1 MARRTA
7 IRASDD
13 ERDAVA
19 ERLRHAAAE
28 GRLLASELEH
38 RLALALRARTLGDL
52 DRLVADLPQPS
63 GRSRT
68 RRRAG
73 SPQLTPVR
81 VVGYAAA
88 AALALCALA
97 VIAAVLISLFFF
109 WAAWAI
115 VAFWLLGHRR
125 GLPRGP
131 FPGLGRG
138 VMAPGGWARTRT
150 AAHSRRS
157 A

>member
-1 MARRTA
+1 MARRTV
-7 IRASDD
+7 IRASDG

-19 ERLRHAAAE
+19 ERLRNAAAE

-38 RLALALRARTLGDL
+38 RLALALRAKTLGDL
-52 DRLVADLPQPS
+52 DRLVADLPRT
-63 GRSRT
+63 GRQSRL
-68 RRRAG
+68 RGQAG
-73 SPQLTPVR
+73 APRITPVR

-88 AALALCALA
+88 AVVALCTLA
-97 VIAAVLISLFFF
+97 VIAAVLFSLFFF

-131 FPGLGRG
+131 FGRG
-138 VMAPGGWARTRT
+138 PLRPM
-150 AAHSRRS
+150 RRS
-157 A
+157 LL